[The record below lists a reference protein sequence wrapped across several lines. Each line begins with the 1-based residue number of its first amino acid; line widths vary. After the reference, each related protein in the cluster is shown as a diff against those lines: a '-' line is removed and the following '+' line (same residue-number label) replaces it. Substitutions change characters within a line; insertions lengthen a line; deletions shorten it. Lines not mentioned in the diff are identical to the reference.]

1 MSGAVSKA
9 IELSFGSEIGYLDL
23 VQGVSDGV
31 SALAGFD
38 TDSQYWIG
46 LAVREAV
53 TNAILHGNQEDAKKK
68 VVLVFRI
75 CEDRLEIIVRDQG
88 KGVEGLDIPDPLD
101 PENLLRPGGRGIF
114 FGRSFMDSV
123 DFRVSPEGGHE
134 IVMKKVRSQK
144 KRGKEDDN

>member
-1 MSGAVSKA
+1 MSIAVSKD
-9 IELSFGSEIGYLDL
+9 IELTFGSEISYLDL
-23 VQGVSDGV
+23 VQGVSDGA

-38 TDSQYWIG
+38 SDSQYWIG

-75 CEDRLEIIVRDQG
+75 CEDRLEIVVRDQG
-88 KGVEGLDIPDPLD
+88 KGLKALDIPDPLD

-114 FGRSFMDSV
+114 FVRSFMDSV
-123 DFRVSPEGGHE
+123 DFRVPPGGGHE
-134 IVMKKVRSQK
+134 MVMEKVRSQTK
-144 KRGKEDDN
+144 QGEEDDN

>member
-1 MSGAVSKA
+1 MSAAVSRDL
-9 IELSFGSEIGYLDL
+9 EFSFGSEIGYLDL

-38 TDSQYWIG
+38 RDSQYRIG

-114 FGRSFMDSV
+114 FIRSFMDNV
-123 DFRVSPEGGHE
+123 DFRVPLEGGHE
-134 IVMKKVRSQK
+134 IVMEKVRSQEK
-144 KRGKEDDN
+144 QGKDDDN

>member
-1 MSGAVSKA
+1 MSIAVSKD
-9 IELSFGSEIGYLDL
+9 IELTFGSEISYLDL
-23 VQGVSDGV
+23 VQGVSDGA

-38 TDSQYWIG
+38 SDSQYWIG

-75 CEDRLEIIVRDQG
+75 CEDRLEIVVRDQG
-88 KGVEGLDIPDPLD
+88 KGMKALDIPDPLD

-114 FGRSFMDSV
+114 FVRSFMDSV
-123 DFRVSPEGGHE
+123 DFRVPPEGGHE
-134 IVMKKVRSQK
+134 MVMEKVRSQ
-144 KRGKEDDN
+144 RNQGEEDDN